1 MTPSRRHG
9 SRATPPTRRRQ
20 WSRFRIGLIALLV
33 LVIPVYL
40 AFAKNIPFTHGY
52 QVTAVFETSN
62 NLRPNS
68 PVRIAGVNVGVV
80 KSVSRY
86 KDTNLS
92 QVKMEI
98 QDKGLPIHKDA
109 TAKIR
114 PRIFLE
120 GNFFVDLQPGTPG
133 SPDIDSG
140 GTIPVT
146 QTSTP
151 VQLDQLLTA
160 LQSDTRED
168 LQHVLEEYGTALN
181 SKPTAEQDAELPPE
195 VQGLTGAEA
204 INRSY
209 DAAGPA
215 LQGTAVVN
223 NALLGERPGDLAR
236 TIAGIARLART
247 LESREGQLQDL
258 IVNFNLTASAF
269 ANQSGALSETLQLLP
284 ATLATATSALN
295 SVDRALPSV
304 RAFSKEILPGVKQTA
319 ATVDASFPWIEQT
332 RALLGP
338 DELQGL
344 MAQLTPTT
352 QDLARLTNASI
363 GLLPQID
370 DFAQCFDKV
379 VLPTGNVKLDDG
391 ALTTRRS
398 DGSVVEAYKEFW
410 YALAGMAASGQSFD
424 GNGQML
430 RAAAQAGE
438 LQTTPGV
445 GTYGSRG
452 TVIGSVAEAPLGTR
466 PLYPRSAPLIQPASK
481 CKSNGR
487 PDLNGPQA
495 GPGARPPS
503 VAVPTEGEIV
513 KTGAADAGLESST
526 ATITDPATSDVG
538 VATGD
543 TTNGS
548 DDVTADTGA
557 VAGSTATPSLGAQL
571 LSRLNPLANGG
582 GR

>member
-1 MTPSRRHG
+1 MTPARRHG

-20 WSRFRIGLIALLV
+20 WSRFRIGLIALIV
-33 LVIPVYL
+33 LVIPIYL

-52 QVTAVFETSN
+52 RVHAVFETSN

-68 PVRIAGVNVGVV
+68 PVRIAGVNVGTV
-80 KSVSRY
+80 KAVSRY

-92 QVKMEI
+92 EVTLEI
-98 QDKGLPIHKDA
+98 QEKGLPLHKDA

-133 SPDIDSG
+133 SPDIPDG

-151 VQLDQLLTA
+151 VQLDQILTA
-160 LQSDTRED
+160 LQSDSRED
-168 LQHVLEEYGTALN
+168 LQHVLEEYGKALN

-209 DAAGPA
+209 DNAGPA
-215 LQGTAVVN
+215 LEGTAVVN
-223 NALLGERPGDLAR
+223 NALLGQQPGDLAR

-247 LESREGQLQDL
+247 LDSREGQLQDL

-269 ANQSGALSETLQLLP
+269 ANQSGALSQTLQLLP
-284 ATLATATSALN
+284 TTLSTARSALN

-304 RAFSKEILPGVKQTA
+304 RAFAKEILPGVKQTA

-363 GLLPQID
+363 ELLPQID

-379 VLPTGNVKLDDG
+379 ILPTGNVKLDDG
-391 ALTTRRS
+391 ALSTRRS

-410 YALAGMAASGQSFD
+410 YGLAGMAASGQSFD

-430 RAAAQAGE
+430 RASAAGGE
-438 LQTTPGV
+438 YQWSPGYSKYSTSPTREERKFVGNTTE
-445 GTYGSRG
+445 R
-452 TVIGSVAEAPLGTR
+452 PLGTR
-466 PLYPRSAPLIQPASK
+466 PLYPSSPPLIRTDRG
-481 CKSNGR
+481 CKGNGV
-487 PDLNGPQA
+487 PNLNGPQA
-495 GPGARPPS
+495 GPGAAPESIVVPTAPPIERRTTTTGTTTPPS
-503 VAVPTEGEIV
+503 TTASALETTIDE
-513 KTGAADAGLESST
+513 TAADES
-526 ATITDPATSDVG
+526 
-538 VATGD
+538 
-543 TTNGS
+543 
-548 DDVTADTGA
+548 ADTDSGA